1 MQMTLMITIS
11 VLAGLFIAGAAWLT
25 FDIAAFVYHSFASR
39 TKSPKPSEAQDAAEQ
54 EN

>member
-11 VLAGLFIAGAAWLT
+11 ILAGLSIAGAAWLAG
-25 FDIAAFVYHSFASR
+25 DIAVFVYHSFASR
-39 TKSPKPSEAQDAAEQ
+39 TKKSKPSEAQDAAEQ